1 MSTNGVAVLDVDPL
15 QPLPTQEELACCVES
30 KTYRQIQDLKIDC
43 HGSSV
48 KVTGRSRTYYLKQL
62 ATQAILTTAP
72 AAKLENAIRV
82 CAG

>member
-15 QPLPTQEELACCVES
+15 QPLPTQEELACYVES

-48 KVTGRSRTYYLKQL
+48 KVTGRKAERITSSNWQPRQF
-62 ATQAILTTAP
+62 
-72 AAKLENAIRV
+72 
-82 CAG
+82 